1 MILNENVLIKTM
13 IKGKL
18 IYSIDGLFFPLKS
31 HLISVH
37 IIILIRKVRVA
48 KVNFITL
55 VSIEYRHTFAAKLCG
70 VLVIIKIIKHI
81 MNTKNIARGQA
92 VSISTDC
99 VSVIRII
106 EYLPPYISFSYHLYQ
121 IRREILKL

>member
-1 MILNENVLIKTM
+1 MILNEDKVITPM

-70 VLVIIKIIKHI
+70 VYVIIKIIKHI

-106 EYLPPYISFSYHLYQ
+106 EYLPPYILFLHYLD
-121 IRREILKL
+121 